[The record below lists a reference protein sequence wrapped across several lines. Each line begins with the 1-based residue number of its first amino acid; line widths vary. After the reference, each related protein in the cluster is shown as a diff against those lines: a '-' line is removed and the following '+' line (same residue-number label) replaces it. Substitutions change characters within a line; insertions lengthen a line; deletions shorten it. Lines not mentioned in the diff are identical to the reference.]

1 MLATI
6 NDTELRPR
14 MIGCWLGK
22 AVGGTLGMPYEGVR
36 EVLNLTY
43 YDPVPE
49 EMLPNDDLDLQV
61 IYAFLLD
68 RMGDRPH
75 VDRRALCAAW
85 EYIGMSPD
93 EYGIV
98 KRNLKLGLRAPECG
112 AYDNPFVRG
121 MGAAI
126 RTELW
131 ACLAPGNPDLAVK
144 YAYED
149 ACMDHADEGIDAA
162 VFLAALESLAFIE
175 RDRDRLLDAAL
186 LYLPG
191 HADSELAAAIIDTR
205 AWWEATGD
213 WREVQ
218 HRLAEAYLNDN
229 FTDVV
234 INLAYVVL
242 GWLAGQDFGE
252 AICIAVNCGQDTD
265 CTGATLGALLGILD
279 PEGIDDRWLEPIG
292 RDLVLSP
299 CVRGVENPPTLD
311 GFTDLVLDLR
321 RRIHADPPPLPRAD
335 PDPRAWRDLG
345 VPVRKAWADHPA
357 TDTAS
362 PPDFGDA
369 EPTVLPGC
377 YVETVAERGGVLRM
391 AYRVTIAEAQRI
403 HVMFN
408 TPQPVRVWWQDRLII
423 DSAGG
428 SFVPALHRTRP
439 KDQIAGLSA
448 DAGTFDLMVEL
459 QSPGAGQPLR
469 WCVAVADDAPGEDGW
484 PVGRN
489 WLTDAFERVT
499 SVY

>member
-1 MLATI
+1 MLATL
-6 NDTELRPR
+6 NDTTLRPR

-36 EVLNLTY
+36 ETLNLTF
-43 YDPVPE
+43 YDPVPK

-68 RMGDRPH
+68 RMGDATR
-75 VDRRALCAAW
+75 VDRHALCEAW
-85 EYIGMSPD
+85 KYIGMSPD

-112 AYDNPFVRG
+112 AYDNPFTRG

-131 ACLAPGNPDLAVK
+131 ACLAAGNPDLAVQ

-149 ACMDHADEGIDAA
+149 ACMDHAGEGIDAA
-162 VFLAALESLAFIE
+162 VFLAAVQSLAFVDQ
-175 RDRDRLLDAAL
+175 DRERLLDAGLA
-186 LYLPG
+186 YLPG
-191 HADSELAAAIIDTR
+191 PGDSELTAAIADTR
-205 AWWEATGD
+205 SWWDQTGD

-218 HRLAEAYLNDN
+218 QRLADAYLNDN

-234 INLAYVVL
+234 INLAYIVL
-242 GWLAGQDFGE
+242 GWLAGRDFGE

-279 PEGIDDRWLEPIG
+279 PDGIDPRWLEPIG

-299 CVRGVENPPTLD
+299 CVRGVEHPPTLD

-321 RRIHADPPPLPRAD
+321 RRINGAPPPLPRTD
-335 PDPRAWRDLG
+335 PDPESWRHLHIPAKQTWSS
-345 VPVRKAWADHPA
+345 VPA

-362 PPDFGDA
+362 PPDMTNA
-369 EPTVLPGC
+369 EAVIFSGC
-377 YVETVAERGGVLRM
+377 YVEAVAEHGAFLRLS
-391 AYRVTIAEAQRI
+391 YRVTISEPQRI

-408 TPQPVRVWWQDRLII
+408 TPQPVRVWWDNRQVI
-423 DSAGG
+423 DSDGG
-428 SFVPALHRTRP
+428 SFVPALHRTLP
-439 KDQIAGLSA
+439 KDQI
-448 DAGTFDLMVEL
+448 VEL
-459 QSPGAGQPLR
+459 SVDRGTYDLIAEIASPGKGQPMR
-469 WCVAVADDAPGEDGW
+469 WCVAVADDAPEEDGW
-484 PVGRN
+484 RVGRN
-489 WLTDAFERVT
+489 WLADAFPRV
-499 SVY
+499 